1 MASTTSAK
9 RQATSSVK
17 RAKDDLAAGA
27 EEIVGEA
34 KAAARSAKSA
44 AKSTAK
50 TTAKRIRSEADTI
63 EASLQRGAEDLAASV
78 GEKLRAAGLDTDRMV
93 DVAKEQAS
101 ELQRLIEDEIRER
114 PLRAL
119 GLAAAVGLF
128 VGFLSAR

>member
-1 MASTTSAK
+1 MATTTTSAK
-9 RQATSSVK
+9 RQAASAAKRVK
-17 RAKDDLAAGA
+17 DEVVSGA
-27 EEIVGEA
+27 EEIAGEA
-34 KAAARSAKSA
+34 RQTA
-44 AKSTAK
+44 AKV
-50 TTAKRIRSEADTI
+50 KREAGAI
-63 EASLQRGAEDLAASV
+63 EESLTRGAEDLVATV
-78 GEKLRAAGLDTDRMV
+78 GEKLRSVGVDTDRMA

>member
-1 MASTTSAK
+1 MSDMATTTTSAK
-9 RQATSSVK
+9 RQAASAAKRVK
-17 RAKDDLAAGA
+17 DEVVCGA
-27 EEIVGEA
+27 EEIAGEA
-34 KAAARSAKSA
+34 RETA
-44 AKSTAK
+44 AKV
-50 TTAKRIRSEADTI
+50 KREAGAI
-63 EASLQRGAEDLAASV
+63 EESLTRGAEDLVATV
-78 GEKLRAAGLDTDRMV
+78 GEKLRSVGVDTDRMA

>member
-1 MASTTSAK
+1 MSDMATTTTSAK
-9 RQATSSVK
+9 RQAASAAKRVK
-17 RAKDDLAAGA
+17 DEVVSGA
-27 EEIVGEA
+27 EEIAGEA
-34 KAAARSAKSA
+34 RETA
-44 AKSTAK
+44 AKV
-50 TTAKRIRSEADTI
+50 KREAGAI
-63 EASLQRGAEDLAASV
+63 EESLTRGAEDLVATV
-78 GEKLRAAGLDTDRMV
+78 GEKLRSVGVDTDRMA